1 MNGSRIII
9 DLDRNEEIPVFNGLN
24 GLTSFVFKQ
33 GDSVS
38 LDLIFV
44 ASTGGSGSSL
54 TDVPV
59 EDAVPIVAVGDL
71 EGLPTAGSF
80 RLAYQSQVTGDL
92 DFDSTPA
99 EVQAALNL
107 LSTIVSAGGVTVS
120 KLGTG
125 YLFEFNSNGARDPIV
140 ADSTGL
146 VPESGAAIV
155 EAVPGDATTRSR
167 QVLRFVVTPF
177 AYQGTFTALPAPSAS
192 LESLIEWNGTESVTR
207 LVLDNT
213 KTGTIQVSFKKT
225 NEQTYTIAVSADT
238 DEAGL
243 QTAISSLD
251 GLTDKVSVYSSGF
264 RTFDISIQHE
274 GFTGTGFVNGL
285 AVDASGCIGYN
296 GFRGTLSFNTV
307 EAEVFLAGETSKQA
321 TIEVVLSGDNQR
333 TVLSADATILADLI
347 ETSPTTTLELDTPLG
362 KIEAAALYL
371 SKAGNLAGLASV
383 ATARSNLGLGSMA
396 TEAASDYLSKAGNLA
411 GIANV
416 PTARSNLGLGSM
428 ATEAASD
435 YLSKAG
441 NLSGIASVST
451 ARSNLGLAPGSTAQ
465 VALGFTNVVLQSGY
479 VLTSFDASI
488 AADAASFVDFSI
500 APTVNF
506 GAVLDVTG
514 QTWFKEGISP
524 IQSTTGVIVTTTG
537 SSGATYAIAG
547 NQTTGFTITINTDDD
562 VQTAVAALNA
572 LGSQLSFAA
581 VSGQETSPISGAVG
595 YSIPMSR
602 PVLGLINQDDF
613 VFQRGFGASFRQ
625 WWQSQSVTP
634 GAMIVADSNGVPSF
648 STSTGF
654 ALLSGATFTGK
665 VNLPSR
671 TPGGIAFL
679 NLGSVPDNLT
689 VPSTLV
695 EGDIFFHD
703 SDPATGFNVRLTYTA
718 KNFSGTLTNYSVA
731 VLQNQNFFT
740 QPNTISCSHNTQ
752 AALRIT
758 QLGTGEALRV
768 EDSTNPDATPFV
780 VDANGRVGIGIAPDA
795 TAALR
800 LDATGIKFGTN
811 AVVQAVSAVVTASG
825 TYDKEIPVTINGVNY
840 RIPCR
845 QV

>member
-9 DLDRNEEIPVFNGLN
+9 DLDRNEQIPVFNGLN
-24 GLTSFVFKQ
+24 GLTSFSFKQ
-33 GDSVS
+33 GDSVA

-44 ASTGGSGSSL
+44 ASTGGSGDSL
-54 TDVPV
+54 TDVAI

-80 RLAYQSQVTGDL
+80 RLSYQSQVTGDL

-99 EVQAALNL
+99 EVQTALNA

-120 KLGTG
+120 QLGEG
-125 YLFEFNSNGARDPIV
+125 YLIEFNSNGVRDSIV

-155 EAVPGDATTRSR
+155 EAVPGNATTRSR
-167 QVLRFVVTPF
+167 QVVRFVVTPF
-177 AYQGTFTALPAPSAS
+177 AYQGTFSALPAPSAS
-192 LESLIEWNGTESVTR
+192 LESLIAWNGTEAVTR

-213 KTGTIQVSFKKT
+213 KTGTIQVTFKKT
-225 NEQTYTIAVSADT
+225 NGNEYAVAVSADT
-238 DEAGL
+238 DEIGL
-243 QTAISSLD
+243 RDAIASLD
-251 GLTDKVSVYSSGF
+251 GLTDQVSVYSSGF
-264 RTFDISIQHE
+264 RTFDISISHE
-274 GFTGTGFVNGL
+274 GFDGSGFVNGL

-296 GFRGTLSFNTV
+296 GFRGTLSLNTV
-307 EAEVFLAGETSKQA
+307 EAEIFLAGSESKQA
-321 TIEVVLSGDNQR
+321 ILEVVLSGDNQR
-333 TVLSADATILADLI
+333 TVLAREATILADLI

-383 ATARSNLGLGSMA
+383 ATARTNLGLGTMATETATDYLAKSGNLSGLASVSTARTNLGLGTIA

-411 GIANV
+411 G
-416 PTARSNLGLGSM
+416 L
-428 ATEAASD
+428 
-435 YLSKAG
+435 
-441 NLSGIASVST
+441 ASVST

-465 VALGFTNVVLQSGY
+465 LALGFTSVVLQSGF
-479 VLTSFDASI
+479 VVSSEAQV
-488 AADAASFVDFSI
+488 AADGASFPNFTI
-500 APTVNF
+500 APSAEF
-506 GAVLDVTG
+506 GAVITISG

-524 IQSTTGVIVTTTG
+524 NQATTGVIVTTTG
-537 SSGATYAIAG
+537 SSGSAYSVTG
-547 NQTTGFTITINTDDD
+547 DQTTGFSVNFNTDDD

-572 LGSQLSFAA
+572 LSSQLSFAA
-581 VSGQETSPISGAVG
+581 VSGQETQPISFAVG
-595 YSIPMSR
+595 FSTNLFR

-800 LDATGIKFGTN
+800 LDANGIKFGTN